1 MQTLIYKN
9 QSLQN
14 IDKTHAVLE
23 IRKLKAANIYVCGLC
38 HYLHK
43 IYVISIS
50 IITEYI
56 LNTFLQNSGPGRG
69 LLLGVLLPLLRLKIS
84 KDWNHETR
92 TRCTGRS
99 PETHRQNTACR
110 THLKFRLSECEGY
123 VAISDHVLK
132 ERQRLGNNL
141 QSPVATLICLF
152 MVMQKSVMKY
162 ITKMG
167 QNTGMLKNSKKEHRK
182 AIAVALVA
190 EYQNLNSG
198 SRRMKGLNSSF

>member
-1 MQTLIYKN
+1 MTDYQLSEIIRPRFVQTLINKN

-14 IDKTHAVLE
+14 IDKTHAVLK

-92 TRCTGRS
+92 TRCTGR
-99 PETHRQNTACR
+99 R
-110 THLKFRLSECEGY
+110 TSAQKHTDKTRHAELTSN
-123 VAISDHVLK
+123 
-132 ERQRLGNNL
+132 LGFPN
-141 QSPVATLICLF
+141 V
-152 MVMQKSVMKY
+152 K
-162 ITKMG
+162 
-167 QNTGMLKNSKKEHRK
+167 GM
-182 AIAVALVA
+182 
-190 EYQNLNSG
+190 
-198 SRRMKGLNSSF
+198 